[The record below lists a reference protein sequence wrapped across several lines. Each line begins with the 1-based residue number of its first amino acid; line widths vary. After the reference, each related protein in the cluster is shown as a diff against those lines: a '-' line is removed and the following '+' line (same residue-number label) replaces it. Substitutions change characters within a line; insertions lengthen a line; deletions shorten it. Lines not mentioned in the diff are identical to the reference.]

1 MNSIARSRL
10 DSLHHF
16 WRAFFCYA
24 FEKISTQLERVY
36 FLDRNLE
43 SRLANSSQLGAVKL
57 RDVLRSRSQVVQQLL
72 AGRVA
77 DKSA

>member
-1 MNSIARSRL
+1 MNSFARSIL
-10 DSLHHF
+10 NSLHHF
-16 WRAFFCYA
+16 WRTHFCSA
-24 FEKISTQLERVY
+24 LEKISTQLEGVY

-57 RDVLRSRSQVVQQLL
+57 REVLRSGSQVVQQLL

-77 DKSA
+77 DQSA